1 MYLLTLTGMVSSR
14 CERHLSRILKTAD
27 HKAKFEIKLEQEMIH
42 IESSLELQKIKRLI
56 EQEGYKVIHS
66 EERP

>member
-14 CERHLSRILKTAD
+14 CERHLSRILKSAD
-27 HKAKFEIKLEQEMIH
+27 HKAKFEIKLDEEMIH
-42 IESSLELQKIKRLI
+42 IESTLELQKIKRLI
-56 EQEGYKVIHS
+56 EQEGYKVVYT